1 MKSDCS
7 KKNSPFQS
15 QQCCCCS
22 QAQQNQP
29 LKNDFPSQ
37 KKNCC
42 NQAQQNHTSKDKK
55 KEKSKCGK
63 YLLIVILLVGFAGG
77 FVPVLAKKLFAE
89 TKKTEE
95 LQQVAVKV
103 NFAEIAKKNI
113 TLPIT
118 WGHASAGMQ
127 DSGLGVKFFAIK
139 RAFPHGNTIRVT
151 LTGKAFVL
159 VNESVKESD
168 VDMRI
173 SLNVAPI
180 SEKLS
185 VQRIE
190 IDELNAFDFTDDQNS
205 KLLANKH
212 NIMVVLEKSIS
223 SNLLDLPVGSSQ
235 IYEMTQDQIVLWA
248 K

>member
-1 MKSDCS
+1 MESDCS
-7 KKNSPFQS
+7 KKDAPSQS
-15 QQCCCCS
+15 KTFCCCS
-22 QAQQNQP
+22 QTQRN
-29 LKNDFPSQ
+29 LPSK
-37 KKNCC
+37 KKN
-42 NQAQQNHTSKDKK
+42 
-55 KEKSKCGK
+55 KERSKCGK

-77 FVPVLAKKLFAE
+77 FVPVLAKKLFTE
-89 TKKTEE
+89 TNAEE
-95 LQQVAVKV
+95 LRQVAIKV
-103 NFAEIAKKNI
+103 NFTEIAEKNI

-118 WGHASAGMQ
+118 WGHASAGIQ

-173 SLNVAPI
+173 SLNVAPV
-180 SEKLS
+180 SGKLS
-185 VQRIE
+185 VQGVE
-190 IDELNAFDFTDDQNS
+190 IDELNAFDFTDDQNN
-205 KLLANKH
+205 KLLTNKH

-235 IYEMTQDQIVLWA
+235 IYEMTREQIVLWA

>member
-1 MKSDCS
+1 MESDCS
-7 KKNSPFQS
+7 KKDAPSQS
-15 QQCCCCS
+15 QTCCCRS
-22 QAQQNQP
+22 QTQRNP
-29 LKNDFPSQ
+29 PS
-37 KKNCC
+37 KKN
-42 NQAQQNHTSKDKK
+42 
-55 KEKSKCGK
+55 KERSKCGK
-63 YLLIVILLVGFAGG
+63 CLLIVILLVGFAGG

-89 TKKTEE
+89 TKTEE
-95 LQQVAVKV
+95 LRQVAIKV
-103 NFAEIAKKNI
+103 NFTEIAEKNI

-118 WGHASAGMQ
+118 WGHASAGIQ

-159 VNESVKESD
+159 INESVKESD

-173 SLNVAPI
+173 SVNVAPV
-180 SEKLS
+180 SGKLS
-185 VQRIE
+185 VQGFE
-190 IDELNAFDFTDDQNS
+190 IDELNAFDFTDDQNN

-223 SNLLDLPVGSSQ
+223 SSLMELPIGSFK
-235 IYEMTQDQIVLWA
+235 IYEMTREQIVLWA

>member
-1 MKSDCS
+1 MESDCS
-7 KKNSPFQS
+7 KKGAESQS
-15 QQCCCCS
+15 QTCCCCS
-22 QAQQNQP
+22 QTQRNQP
-29 LKNDFPSQ
+29 S
-37 KKNCC
+37 KK
-42 NQAQQNHTSKDKK
+42 KK
-55 KEKSKCGK
+55 KERSKCGK

-77 FVPVLAKKLFAE
+77 FVPVLAKKMFAE

-103 NFAEIAKKNI
+103 NFAEIAEKNI

-139 RAFPHGNTIRVT
+139 RAFPHGNTIRIT

-180 SEKLS
+180 SGKLS
-185 VQRIE
+185 VQGIE

-223 SNLLDLPVGSSQ
+223 SNLLDLPVESSQ
-235 IYEMTQDQIVLWA
+235 IYEMTREQIVLWA